1 MVGNRKGVGKI
12 IKQRR
17 IMMLMTLRDLATNA
31 GVSPSYLGRIE
42 KGDRFPSARILH
54 KLAGPLGF
62 SEAELFAWANYLPP
76 EPPST
81 ASDEEPPGKL
91 DPYVAMVLSQEPREI
106 QRATLTILSMVRYAA
121 EGIAEETEFGAK

>member
-1 MVGNRKGVGKI
+1 MVSNNKNIGKI
-12 IKQRR
+12 IRQRR
-17 IMMLMTLRDLATNA
+17 IMMLMTLRDLATKA
-31 GVSPSYLGRIE
+31 DVSPSYLGRIE

-54 KLAGPLGF
+54 KLSGPLGF

-76 EPPST
+76 EPPGAT
-81 ASDEEPPGKL
+81 SDEEPPGKL

-121 EGIAEETEFGAK
+121 EGIAEESESGTK